1 LSKLS
6 LKGKPESTLLQNI
19 EIYTPTRR
27 IADGAILIRNGRIV
41 WVGTKKGAARF
52 SRGKMEPSPFSSR
65 PMKIHDGRGL
75 IAAPGFIDIHLHGGR
90 GADFMDATP
99 AAAVRVLQT
108 HLRKGTTSAVP
119 TLMTAPQAD
128 ILAAIRAVR
137 AAAAGTEV
145 IPDVLGLHLEGPYIS
160 AEKRG
165 AQPLAAVR
173 PYAARE
179 VREYLRAAGDGGIRI
194 MTLAPEVPGAAALT
208 AFLIAHGIV
217 AAAGHSNADFAR
229 AARGL
234 RAGISHGTHLFNA
247 MTGLFHRDPGLAG
260 ALLLD
265 DRASVELIADG
276 VHLHPAVVETVLRL
290 KPADK
295 VILVTDATRHA
306 GRGSRPLRTEDGKLY
321 GSTITLDAALRNV
334 VRWTRRPLTEVL
346 PLLTLNPAR
355 LLGVEKRKGRLAR
368 GCDADIVLLDRAL
381 NVKRVF
387 LGGKEVLFCRP

>member
-1 LSKLS
+1 LIP
-6 LKGKPESTLLQNI
+6 KGKPESTLLQNI

-41 WVGTKKGAARF
+41 WVGTKKEAVLF
-52 SRGKMEPSPFSSR
+52 SRGKKGPSPFKAG

-75 IAAPGFIDIHLHGGR
+75 IAAPGFIDIHFHGGR
-90 GADFMDATP
+90 GADFMDAAP

-119 TLMTAPQAD
+119 TLMTAPHAD
-128 ILAAIRAVR
+128 ILAAIRSVR
-137 AAAAGTEV
+137 AAVAETAV
-145 IPDVLGLHLEGPYIS
+145 IPEVLGLHLEGPYIS
-160 AEKRG
+160 ADKRG

-173 PYAARE
+173 PFAVRE
-179 VREYLRAAGDGGIRI
+179 VRDYLRAAGALGVRI
-194 MTLAPEVPGAAALT
+194 MTFAPEVPGAAALI
-208 AFLIAHGIV
+208 AFLTARGIV
-217 AAAGHSNADFAR
+217 AAAGHSNAGFAQ
-229 AARGL
+229 AALGL

-295 VILVTDATRHA
+295 VILVTDATRRA
-306 GRGSRPLRTEDGKLY
+306 GRSSRPLRTEDGKLY
-321 GSTITLDAALRNV
+321 GSTITLDVALRNV

-355 LLGVEKRKGRLAR
+355 LLGIEKRKGRLAR

-387 LGGKEVLFCRP
+387 LGGREVLIAR

>member
-1 LSKLS
+1 MGDSSRYKT
-6 LKGKPESTLLQNI
+6 KGKLPSTLLQNI

-27 IADGAILIRNGRIV
+27 IANGAILIRNGRIA
-41 WVGTKKGAARF
+41 WVGKKKGTVLF
-52 SRGKMEPSPFSSR
+52 SRRGKREPSPF
-65 PMKIHDGRGL
+65 KIIDGRGL

-108 HLRKGTTSAVP
+108 HLRKGTTSLLP
-119 TLMTAPQAD
+119 TLMTAPHKD

-137 AAAAGTEV
+137 IAAAGQAV
-145 IPDVLGLHLEGPYIS
+145 LPHVLGLHLEGPYIS

-165 AQPLAAVR
+165 AQPLGAVR
-173 PYAARE
+173 PYAVRE
-179 VREYLRAAGDGGIRI
+179 VREYLRAAGALGLRI
-194 MTLAPEVPGAAALT
+194 MTLAPEVPGASALT
-208 AFLIAHGIV
+208 AFLTSHGIV
-217 AAAGHSNADFAR
+217 AAAGHSNADFAQ

-290 KPADK
+290 KPAEQ
-295 VILVTDATRHA
+295 VILVTDATRRA
-306 GRGSRPLRTEDGKLY
+306 GRGSRPLRTEDGRLY

-334 VRWTRRPLTEVL
+334 VRWTRRPLTEIL

-355 LLGVEKRKGRLAR
+355 RLGIEKRKGRLAR

-387 LGGKEVLFCRP
+387 LGGEEILIVR

>member
-1 LSKLS
+1 VETPKTS
-6 LKGKPESTLLQNI
+6 LLRNV

-27 IADGAILIRNGRIV
+27 IADGAILIRNGRIA
-41 WVGTKKGAARF
+41 WVGTREEAVPH
-52 SRGKMEPSPFSSR
+52 SRGKRRPPPFASG
-65 PMKIHDGRGL
+65 PMKIIDGRGL
-75 IAAPGFIDIHLHGGR
+75 IAAPGFIDIHFHGGR
-90 GADFMDATP
+90 GADFMDATA
-99 AAAVRVLQT
+99 AAAVRVLRT

-119 TLMTAPQAD
+119 TLMTAPHAD

-137 AAAAGTEV
+137 TAAGTKG
-145 IPDVLGLHLEGPYIS
+145 ILPAVLGLHLEGPYIS

-179 VREYLRAAGDGGIRI
+179 MRAYLRAAGEGGIRI
-194 MTLAPEVPGAAALT
+194 MTLAPEAPGAAALI
-208 AFLIAHGIV
+208 AFLTAHGIV
-217 AAAGHSNADFAR
+217 AAAGHSNAGFAA

-234 RAGISHGTHLFNA
+234 RSGVSHGTHLFNA

-260 ALLLD
+260 ALLLN

-276 VHLHPAVVETVLRL
+276 QHLHPAVVETVLRL
-290 KPADK
+290 KPAGK
-295 VILVTDATRHA
+295 VILVTDATRRA
-306 GRGSRPLRTEDGKLY
+306 GLGSRPLRTEDGKLY

-334 VRWTRRPLTEVL
+334 VHWTRRPLTEVL

-368 GCDADIVLLDRAL
+368 GCDADIVLLDRGL
-381 NVKRVF
+381 NVRRVF
-387 LGGKEVLFCRP
+387 LGGREISSARKLEFET